1 MKITYEQLADKI
13 FDWITSLLSDIG
25 LSHTHVEKYGRLIY
39 VAIIILSAVLIAVIL
54 RIVLIYIIHKWIKF
68 RGGPILKGLVREQ
81 IFTRMTHM
89 IPPLVIITLLPF
101 AFNGTPDLLSIIEK
115 FCWIYF
121 IGAFIFSLNSF
132 ITVLWHI
139 ISNNQSMRNRPM
151 KGLVQI
157 IKGIIIGLGVIVS
170 VSILLNST
178 PMHLLTGLGAFAAVL
193 MLVFKDSILGFVAG
207 VQLSQNDMVRNGDW
221 IVVPNTPV
229 NGVII
234 DVSLN
239 TVKVQNFDNTI
250 VTVPPY
256 SLISGSFQNWR
267 GMSESGGRR
276 IMRSYTVD
284 VDTIRFCTPEML
296 EDLKSIPYLKEY
308 IDKKEAQQANN
319 EVQNTDNKDGLV
331 NGTIETNL
339 GLFRAYM
346 TLYLQHHPFINQE
359 LTLMVRTLNPTDN
372 GLPVQ
377 VYCFSANKVWEDY
390 EAIQAEI
397 MEHFAAIMPR
407 FNLFPFQNASGR
419 DYINTAL
426 ITAGNKPEDIV
437 GLPWGSIR
445 KQTAISAKQTV
456 TTNAEVKSPHD
467 PVSPA
472 TTQPPSQPE

>member
-1 MKITYEQLADKI
+1 
-13 FDWITSLLSDIG
+13 
-25 LSHTHVEKYGRLIY
+25 
-39 VAIIILSAVLIAVIL
+39 
-54 RIVLIYIIHKWIKF
+54 
-68 RGGPILKGLVREQ
+68 
-81 IFTRMTHM
+81 
-89 IPPLVIITLLPF
+89 
-101 AFNGTPDLLSIIEK
+101 
-115 FCWIYF
+115 
-121 IGAFIFSLNSF
+121 
-132 ITVLWHI
+132 
-139 ISNNQSMRNRPM
+139 MRNRPM

-346 TLYLQHHPFINQE
+346 TLYYNTIRLSIKSLP
-359 LTLMVRTLNPTDN
+359 LLVRTLNPTDN
-372 GLPVQ
+372 GLPGSGLLL
-377 VYCFSANKVWEDY
+377 FSQQSVGRLRVDPSRNHGTFCRNYA
-390 EAIQAEI
+390 
-397 MEHFAAIMPR
+397 
-407 FNLFPFQNASGR
+407 PFQF
-419 DYINTAL
+419 IP
-426 ITAGNKPEDIV
+426 IPKC
-437 GLPWGSIR
+437 IR
-445 KQTAISAKQTV
+445 ARLYQHCIDNSRQ
-456 TTNAEVKSPHD
+456 
-467 PVSPA
+467 
-472 TTQPPSQPE
+472 